1 MKVGIYFNKNYLPD
15 NLRLTARIKERL
27 SGFGIGCHNV
37 CSPSELDGTDIL
49 MVLGGDGTI
58 LTMAAECARRGIKI
72 MGINYG
78 HIGFLAE

>member
-1 MKVGIYFNKNYLPD
+1 MKVGIYFNKNYLPG
-15 NLRLTARIKERL
+15 NLKLTARIKERL

-72 MGINYG
+72 MGINTA
-78 HIGFLAE
+78 I